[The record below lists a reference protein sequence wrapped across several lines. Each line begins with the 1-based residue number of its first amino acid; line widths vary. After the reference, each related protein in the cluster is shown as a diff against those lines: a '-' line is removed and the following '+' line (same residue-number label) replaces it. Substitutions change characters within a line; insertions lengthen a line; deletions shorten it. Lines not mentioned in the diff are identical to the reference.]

1 MAFHHHPATATAAT
15 NHAACYC
22 HCCYAAYTPCHHYHL
37 PPPPEPHLHHPPHLY
52 SDTSQIP
59 NSHRYHD
66 HFQEHYFDD
75 TRRTHPTVSSLLRRI
90 AALESALHRRRS
102 SSQSLRDAAAR
113 TIQTQFRAFLLRRSI
128 TLRHLKDLASI
139 KSTLGFLKSSV
150 SEKTHFDYD
159 VVCHEAMNLLL
170 KLDTIQDGDPMV
182 RNGKS
187 CLSRELNK
195 FLDFIDGVC
204 VKRKGN
210 NVKSRVSNSDRKMG
224 NVTCGELKRVN
235 VDKLRGLVERIDK
248 FEELDEEQ
256 DEVIG
261 NPNNEFMVRKRG
273 VFTDRSGIL
282 LKHQGGFQPKVKKN
296 VSFAENEK
304 VYRVLRRHSEPFLEE
319 YCDYS
324 KRDNLV
330 NADRELDDGFCRGN
344 EEIGDDE
351 EEDVRLEN
359 EGSMLNSDGEKYSE
373 K

>member
-1 MAFHHHPATATAAT
+1 MAFHHH
-15 NHAACYC
+15 HAACYC
-22 HCCYAAYTPCHHYHL
+22 HCCYAAYTPCHHYHR
-37 PPPPEPHLHHPPHLY
+37 PPPPESHLHHPPHLY
-52 SDTSQIP
+52 SDISQIP
-59 NSHRYHD
+59 NSPRYHD
-66 HFQEHYFDD
+66 HFQERYFNN

-90 AALESALHRRRS
+90 AALESALLRRRS

-182 RNGKS
+182 RNGNS

-248 FEELDEEQ
+248 LAEELDEEQ

-282 LKHQGGFQPKVKKN
+282 LKHG
-296 VSFAENEK
+296 
-304 VYRVLRRHSEPFLEE
+304 
-319 YCDYS
+319 

-359 EGSMLNSDGEKYSE
+359 EGSLLSSDGEKYSE